1 MPEKFIM
8 FAHRREY
15 LWKYLFMQWQ
25 NGYGDFS
32 TMNTLLFFF
41 FKLCRLYM
49 FCPCCACTQTLEEVI
64 FSLLAVLTSTLNRNL
79 KNGDAKLII
88 TNH

>member
-41 FKLCRLYM
+41 LSYVDCICFAHAVHAHKRL
-49 FCPCCACTQTLEEVI
+49 
-64 FSLLAVLTSTLNRNL
+64 RR
-79 KNGDAKLII
+79 
-88 TNH
+88 